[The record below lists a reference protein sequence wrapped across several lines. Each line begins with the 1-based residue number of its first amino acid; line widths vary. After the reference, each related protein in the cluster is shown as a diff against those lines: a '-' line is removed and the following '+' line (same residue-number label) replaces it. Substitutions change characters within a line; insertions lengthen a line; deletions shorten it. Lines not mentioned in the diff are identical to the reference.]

1 MKNTA
6 YTVAI
11 GTVERAVRMDVI
23 PQTNMLARAMIRQSN
38 NNLYAARRTKNAN
51 MRAPTVN
58 LLQAAKNGKRAL
70 WSVINL
76 PAVSPKGVNDIA
88 TNIIKIALGITQAFF
103 GFKTPQA
110 KNMCGYER

>member
-23 PQTNMLARAMIRQSN
+23 PQTNMLARAIICQSN
-38 NNLYAARRTKNAN
+38 NNLYAARRTKKAY
-51 MRAPTVN
+51 MRAPTGN
-58 LLQAAKNGKRAL
+58 LLQAAKNGERAL
-70 WSVINL
+70 WSVIHL
-76 PAVSPKGVNDIA
+76 PAVSPKGINDIA
-88 TNIIKIALGITQAFF
+88 TSIIKIALCITRPYF

-110 KNMCGYER
+110 KNMCRYER

>member
-11 GTVERAVRMDVI
+11 GTVERAVKMDEI

>member
-76 PAVSPKGVNDIA
+76 PAVSPKEVNDIA